1 MLTRLTALRKRHQGK
16 INAALG
22 ISLVVIWSLELLP
35 TAFLPSGIATAY
47 SFSVIVF
54 FLLLITDSLKNVTT
68 AQITPGRQSLNND
81 LSDYIEEKHVKSA
94 TFILYSG
101 GATIRTHIK
110 HLMAENADVTILL
123 QHPDMCVNPIDR
135 DKVMASLRSIRNR
148 HDGQP
153 NPNLHVW
160 LYKVRGSLRAVAL
173 DDRFLAVSWF
183 TYVNSE
189 DTDDRISDTLPNP
202 QVITYAPSS
211 EYNHLKTMFDG
222 VLEDLKRTAVPFD
235 DYVFPESS

>member
-1 MLTRLTALRKRHQGK
+1 M
-16 INAALG
+16 
-22 ISLVVIWSLELLP
+22 
-35 TAFLPSGIATAY
+35 
-47 SFSVIVF
+47 
-54 FLLLITDSLKNVTT
+54 TT
-68 AQITPGRQSLNND
+68 AQITRPGRQSLNG
-81 LSDYIEEKHVKSA
+81 LSDYIEEKHIKSA

-235 DYVFPESS
+235 DYVFPDHPAIRRRSESNRTCRKCPTGSPTSARPSSPKSTCWRSSITRSISVRASPTSTDRAT